1 MSTSVTRRT
10 TRTRQAAT
18 KRAPQKR
25 AEETRELLLDAG
37 IELFSSLGFEGV
49 SVRTIESTAGVQRG
63 LVAYHF
69 DTKEA
74 FWRQVVDRVFT
85 RLADRN
91 ARTFEVIKD
100 LPLDER
106 LQPFVATFV
115 RFSAE
120 VPQLNRLMVQEGKM
134 ASWRMDY
141 IVDTHVSKTLAEA
154 REIFGIEVDA
164 HGYYLM
170 VGAGAFVFSVEHECK
185 KLFGIDPMSDD
196 FVNDHAQMVAGLIA
210 GRQN

>member
-1 MSTSVTRRT
+1 M
-10 TRTRQAAT
+10 
-18 KRAPQKR
+18 
-25 AEETRELLLDAG
+25 
-37 IELFSSLGFEGV
+37 
-49 SVRTIESTAGVQRG
+49 
-63 LVAYHF
+63 AYHF